1 MFAKIFALIES
12 MAKNKLKLGKF
23 VKKRVADKEGVYV
36 WTLKQTGKL
45 SGARSKELKQ
55 VLDQAVISWMEPE
68 E

>member
-1 MFAKIFALIES
+1 

-23 VKKRVADKEGVYV
+23 VKKRSDKEGVYI

>member
-23 VKKRVADKEGVYV
+23 VKKRSDKEGVYI